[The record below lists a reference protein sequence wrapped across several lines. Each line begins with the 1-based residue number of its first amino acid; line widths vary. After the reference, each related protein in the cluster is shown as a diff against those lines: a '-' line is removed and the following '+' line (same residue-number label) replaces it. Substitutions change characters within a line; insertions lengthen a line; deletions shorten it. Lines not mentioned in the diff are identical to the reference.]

1 MQLRVKYL
9 VFSMINNHMAKAK
22 YTPCIKV
29 CTMDE
34 YGYCLGCQRTE
45 DEIVGWKYRSEEQ
58 QLAGIEVLRDR
69 RIARADGH
77 Y

>member
-1 MQLRVKYL
+1 MP
-9 VFSMINNHMAKAK
+9 KAK

-29 CTMDE
+29 CTYDDQ
-34 YGYCLGCQRTE
+34 GYCLGCQRTE
-45 DEIVGWKYRSEEQ
+45 EEVSTWRDRTEEQ
-58 QLAGIEVLRDR
+58 QLASIEMQRDR